1 MIINPDTVNTV
12 TLVVIVQAAMAAI
25 DLLLASATQEYT
37 QLTRTLVWW
46 VIALTIYTASTVLQA
61 DAQLELETQQQQ
73 RHIELSPLRS
83 DQTSIAANEPKGSLT
98 KQMDHTVTESKHAKS
113 VYADASTNTILEY
126 NLNRKNSNSSNIN
139 NYNNNSFDYGRQ
151 ANIIDM
157 SPLNR
162 PISTIGNHLN
172 RVTPQVRH

>member
-1 MIINPDTVNTV
+1 MIINSDTINTV
-12 TLVVIVQAAMAAI
+12 TLVVVVQAAMAAI

-61 DAQLELETQQQQ
+61 DTQLELEKQQ
-73 RHIELSPLRS
+73 RHIELTPLLS
-83 DQTSIAANEPKGSLT
+83 EQAPMAANEHSLM
-98 KQMDHTVTESKHAKS
+98 KQMDHTVTESKHVKS

-126 NLNRKNSNSSNIN
+126 NLNRSNSNSSNIN

-162 PISTIGNHLN
+162 PALTIGNHLN
-172 RVTPQVRH
+172 RVTTQVRH